1 MLVPYTSPAAGFPG
15 DCQAQQRADEEE
27 GGEGGGGGGTGR
39 REEELAELELRK
51 LHVAVH
57 ALWAAGAR

>member
-1 MLVPYTSPAAGFPG
+1 M
-15 DCQAQQRADEEE
+15 RRREE
-27 GGEGGGGGGTGR
+27 EGGGGGGTGR
-39 REEELAELELRK
+39 REEELAELEIRK

>member
-27 GGEGGGGGGTGR
+27 GEGGGRGR
-39 REEELAELELRK
+39 REEELAELEIRK

>member
-27 GGEGGGGGGTGR
+27 GGGGRGR